1 VVTVPVE
8 GVRRRPAVMAQVA
21 ADRIAEQVPEVEVRA
36 APLSEP
42 VPDDLEG
49 EILFGSAAWS
59 PTLGTLL
66 DRGVRWLQL
75 AGTGADGLP
84 AEAFQGRVVTCARG
98 VAAIPIAEFSMAAML
113 NAVKQL
119 PESWVHEPSPRHGY
133 AELGELHGQTLGLVG
148 LGGIGTELAR
158 RAQAMG
164 MRVAAVRR
172 TAQSGPAGVEILP
185 SLDELLPQA
194 DHLVLAA
201 PATRH
206 TRQLMNAETFKK
218 CKSGMHLVNV
228 ARGALVDHEAL
239 LDALDSDIVARATLD
254 VTDPD
259 PLPAGHPLY
268 SHPAVKVSPHISWSS
283 PRFFERLVDV
293 FIDNLRRHL
302 AGETLEGVVDP
313 EAGY

>member
-1 VVTVPVE
+1 MPVE
-8 GVRRRPAVMAQVA
+8 GERSRPAVMAQVA

-36 APLSEP
+36 APLADP
-42 VPDDLEG
+42 VPDDLRG

-84 AEAFQGRVVTCARG
+84 AEAFDGRVVTCARG

-113 NAVKQL
+113 SAVKQL
-119 PESWVHEPSPRHGY
+119 PESWVHEPAPRHGY
-133 AELGELHGQTLGLVG
+133 AELGELNGQTLGLVG
-148 LGGIGTELAR
+148 LGGIGTELAG

-164 MRVAAVRR
+164 MRVVAVRR
-172 TAQSGPAGVEILP
+172 TARPGPAGVEIVP
-185 SLDELLPQA
+185 SLGELLPRV

-201 PATRH
+201 PATRN
-206 TRQLMNAETFKK
+206 TRQLMDADAFKK

-228 ARGALVDHEAL
+228 ARGALVDHDAL
-239 LDALDSDIVARATLD
+239 IDALDSGVVARATLD

-302 AGETLEGVVDP
+302 AGEALEGVVDP
-313 EAGY
+313 EEGY

>member
-1 VVTVPVE
+1 
-8 GVRRRPAVMAQVA
+8 MAQVA

-36 APLSEP
+36 APLSGP

-66 DRGVRWLQL
+66 DRDVRWLQL

-84 AEAFQGRVVTCARG
+84 AEAFEGRVVTCARG
-98 VAAIPIAEFSMAAML
+98 VAAIPIAEFSLAAML
-113 NAVKQL
+113 SAVKQL

-133 AELGELHGQTLGLVG
+133 AELGELRGQTLGLVG
-148 LGGIGTELAR
+148 LGGIGAELAGL
-158 RAQAMG
+158 AQAMG
-164 MRVAAVRR
+164 MRVVAVRR
-172 TAQSGPAGVEILP
+172 TARPGPAGVEILP
-185 SLDELLPQA
+185 SLDDLLPQV

-206 TRQLMNAETFKK
+206 TRQLMNAEAFKK
-218 CKSGMHLVNV
+218 CQPGVHLVNV

-239 LDALDSDIVARATLD
+239 LDALNSGVVARASLD

-268 SHPAVKVSPHISWSS
+268 SHPAVKLSPHISWSS
-283 PRFFERLVDV
+283 PRFFARLVET

-302 AGETLEGVVDP
+302 AGEPLEGVVDP
-313 EAGY
+313 EEGY